1 MKKRLLFVPLLLL
14 GGCLLTGC
22 AAAGPKDFD
31 EAMVYVD
38 KMREIAKEQGLSWY
52 ADVGWTGSPEVY
64 ERVAFGL
71 NTGVTL
77 TFHVQGNAKNEE
89 PSE

>member
-1 MKKRLLFVPLLLL
+1 MKRLLFVPLLLL
-14 GGCLLTGC
+14 LGGCLWGC
-22 AAAGPKDFD
+22 QSAGPKNFD

-38 KMREIAKEQGLSWY
+38 KMREIAKEQGLNWY

-77 TFHVQGNAKNEE
+77 TFHVQANAKSEE